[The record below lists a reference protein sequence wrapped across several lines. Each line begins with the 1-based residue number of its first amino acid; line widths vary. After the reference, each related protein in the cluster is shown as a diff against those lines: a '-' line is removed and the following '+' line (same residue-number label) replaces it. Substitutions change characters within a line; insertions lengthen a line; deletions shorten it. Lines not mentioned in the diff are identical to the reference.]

1 MGECWSNTN
10 WVACACIAWLNV
22 DAVDGVNEWVLDE
35 ICLVVSKTVMAMAE
49 KAVFSNSGVAR
60 GN

>member
-1 MGECWSNTN
+1 MSECWSNTY

-22 DAVDGVNEWVLDE
+22 DAVGGVNGWVLDE

-49 KAVFSNSGVAR
+49 NAVFGNNGVAR